1 MKLKS
6 LTKKYKL
13 YLDTANDDFV
23 IALFDE
29 KYCKIA
35 DYVLTNYQ
43 KKVKLIPEYFLKILR
58 EHKLSVNNFDEFFT
72 NLGPGFFTGVRISL
86 VFLRTIAL
94 FLKANL
100 KTISSFQILAKQNPD
115 QSKLFINA
123 SGNKIYVY
131 KPNTN
136 FFNEKDILIELNE
149 ANYSINKIDYEEF
162 LNNFATY
169 LPLFKSYSD
178 LMQIEPY
185 YVKMPQI
192 GEKKD

>member
-1 MKLKS
+1 MKS

-94 FLKANL
+94 FQNANL
-100 KTISSFQILAKQNPD
+100 KTISSFQILAKQNPN

-123 SGNKIYVY
+123 SGNKVYVY
-131 KPNTN
+131 QPNTN
-136 FFNEKDILIELNE
+136 FFNEKDILIELKE

-169 LPLFKSYSD
+169 LPLFKSYSN
-178 LMQIEPY
+178 LMKIEPY

>member
-94 FLKANL
+94 FQNANL
-100 KTISSFQILAKQNPD
+100 KTISSFQILAKQNPN

-123 SGNKIYVY
+123 SGNKVYVY
-131 KPNTN
+131 QPNTN
-136 FFNEKDILIELNE
+136 FFNEKDILIELKE

-169 LPLFKSYSD
+169 LPLFKSYSN
-178 LMQIEPY
+178 LMKIEPY